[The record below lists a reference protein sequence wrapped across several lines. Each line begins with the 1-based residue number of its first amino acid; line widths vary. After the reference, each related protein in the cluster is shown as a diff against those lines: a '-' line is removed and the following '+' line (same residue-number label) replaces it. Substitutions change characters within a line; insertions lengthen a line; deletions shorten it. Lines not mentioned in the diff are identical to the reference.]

1 MVRSMNK
8 LPENACAYP
17 FKAAMLMH
25 GTPATPCC
33 RFHHRFLSNADQESV
48 NAYSALFADIREHN
62 LRNEWHPGC
71 YKCKADEETKGSS
84 MRTEADEFFSE
95 FDHVPKLEYL
105 EITVGRLCNLKCQT
119 CGPEF
124 SHNWDEDYIRF
135 KKHSAEA
142 VALIDKLQKNQ
153 ELDFDEI
160 DIDTLVNLRHIKVT
174 GGEPFLHKK
183 FMNFIVRLADAG
195 LAPNI
200 HMEIFTNCT
209 WWPKKVEYDAL
220 MQFKQVTISASIDA
234 YGKLNDIIRYPSKW
248 DVVEATLDKWLD
260 FKQQYP
266 QKVNVNIACTIS
278 VMNVLYLFDFIVWA
292 RNVKRVNNVILQ
304 TVYEPN
310 NLSITHWPNWF
321 REKLLDAFRYQY
333 NEIIINPNRVN
344 KMKSLVENLCQTSS
358 QNQDLSAQYI
368 GELKHVWKL
377 RGFSINDPC
386 IRRLKTLIESDYSG
400 KIEYIEY

>member
-1 MVRSMNK
+1 MTK

-33 RFHHRFLSNADQESV
+33 RFHNRFLTDADKE
-48 NAYSALFADIREHN
+48 NINTYDATFADIRETMM
-62 LRNEWHPGC
+62 RNEWHPGC

-84 MRTEADEFFSE
+84 MRTEADEFFDD
-95 FDHVPKLEYL
+95 FTDTTKLEYL

-124 SHNWDEDYIRF
+124 SHNWDDDYVMF
-135 KKHSAEA
+135 KKGDQEA
-142 VALIDKLQKNQ
+142 KDLIAKLRKDQ
-153 ELDFDEI
+153 ELDFDAI
-160 DIDTLVNLRHIKVT
+160 DVETLQNLKHIKVT

-183 FMNFIVRLADAG
+183 FMNFIVQLAELG

-220 MQFKQVTISASIDA
+220 MQYKQVTISASIDA

-248 DVVEATLDKWLD
+248 DVVEDTLDKWLA
-260 FKQQYP
+260 FKHEYP
-266 QKVNVNIACTIS
+266 QKVNVNIACTVS

-292 RNVKRVNNVILQ
+292 RNVKKVNNVILQ

-310 NLSITHWPNWF
+310 NLSITHWPDWF
-321 REKLLDAFRYQY
+321 REKLWDAFMYQY
-333 NEIIINPNRVN
+333 NEVVINPNRVN
-344 KMKSLVENLCQTSS
+344 KMKKLVENLCKTSS
-358 QNQDLSAQYI
+358 IQEDRSAEYI
-368 GELKHVWKL
+368 GYLKHVWKL
-377 RGFSINDPC
+377 RDFNINDPC
-386 IRRLKTLIESDYSG
+386 IRRFKTLIEAEYSG
-400 KIEYIEY
+400 SIEYIVY